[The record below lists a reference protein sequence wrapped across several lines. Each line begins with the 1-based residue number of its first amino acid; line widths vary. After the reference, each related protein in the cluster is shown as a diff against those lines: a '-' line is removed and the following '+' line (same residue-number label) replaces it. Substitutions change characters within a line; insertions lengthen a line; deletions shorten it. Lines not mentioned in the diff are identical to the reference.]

1 MIKTKSAK
9 KFIAILANISL
20 LLNSFTP
27 FLFIAQPVYAEETIP
42 TPTEIVQITEPT
54 AIPTSTST
62 SELLE
67 PTVIPTIEPTA
78 IPTITSTIEVTPTI
92 QSTPTPTNIP
102 SPWTFEK
109 VELNKEYI
117 APQNNEIKLT
127 FTKLP
132 SPAGNIKIE
141 EITLTK
147 EQIEQTESLSE
158 KVYSITSDMADGSF
172 TYNLSL
178 PIPVS
183 SRGENISV
191 KFAEEISKIDS
202 AQKVENAIVKTDTS
216 ISIKNLNHFTIF
228 IPTSDQIM
236 PNSSVIFAQSNTNPG
251 RSTSIS
257 SITTTSG
264 SDVTLYI
271 SLNLGNFSNIDPKY
285 KLDTLITF
293 NRPTGVT
300 GSIPMTGE
308 VKGTTNYQSM
318 GSYTLPA
325 DQSSFWIS
333 QFSDLFGF
341 GRQSMN
347 YSMFVGRNYGTL
359 TYTIKFK
366 LPDGMSAK
374 SLNISSQLVGAESD
388 KFTTNPNDWYLLSP
402 GTELNINGIDTNIG
416 FTNDKANYSFA
427 AGSPGSITTTGTFGN
442 LTGLDSKYL
451 VDTQVTLDFPDDI
464 NLKDY
469 VITGT
474 KINNDNSETNLG
486 TLTLADNQTTFWLSD
501 FSNING
507 NRQSLVSYSNGTYKC
522 RFTLTPKSDLVGKTI
537 GVSAKIIS
545 AESTNF
551 DNSTNWFTSSNTINS
566 LVNIAGFT
574 ISLDKTNYITA
585 PNQITTIEST
595 IENGDFSNLDSK
607 YKIDTK
613 VTLIP
618 PQGINL
624 KDLHV
629 DVTCLNSQQQ
639 EISIGDV
646 TLTDNQTVVWLS
658 DFTKVARPS
667 LQNYANKN
675 YSCKFTFVPPSS
687 LSNKIISLSTQA
699 VGAEEG
705 NFNNPADWYMVSN
718 TATSSVNIIGITSTI
733 TSLEP
738 TISSNSQAIFTNTV
752 NFSDYTGLDSK
763 YKSDLKIDLNA
774 GTNLAGLQIDG
785 YIVNDNIETPIGNI
799 TLGQNQTSLWLIND
813 LMQQIRPSLVNHS
826 NENINYRFKINLT
839 TLTGKT
845 LNITNQVVVAE
856 DDNKF
861 NNSTDWFTSS
871 NESSISIKIIN
882 PTINFQESSYNTVT
896 GQQTSI
902 DGNVAFGN
910 LTGLD
915 TKYKVDTQVTLDFP
929 DDINLKDYVITGT
942 KINNDN
948 SETNLGTLTLAD
960 NQTTFWLSNFSNI
973 NGNRQSLVS
982 YSNGTYK
989 CRFTLTPKT
998 ELAGKSINV
1007 SAKLVGAESGNF
1019 DNQNNWYLSSNAT
1032 TTSINMI
1039 ENMSGSI
1046 VITGDTKFGTTLMV
1060 NPTLTNSGTPTYQW
1074 KRNDINIDGA
1084 TASTYTVGLADIGT
1098 IITVT
1103 ATAEVGVGTG
1113 SITSTATEVITKA
1126 DGPVA
1131 PPAPILV
1138 SKTTTSV
1145 TLTANVLNQFS
1156 EDGVNWQDSE
1166 IFTELNLNHQY
1177 TFFTRIKAT
1186 ETTNESVASVGV
1198 NITTNKLDQNIF
1210 FNTLENKTY
1219 GDFDFNVSTIATASS
1234 RLLVSFTAFGGCNVS
1249 NNMIHINK
1257 AGSCTITAHQTG
1269 DDNYNAAPDISQSFI
1284 INKKNLIISAQNSNK
1299 TYGDTDPILT
1309 ASYSGFINDDDA
1321 TSLDTLVNLTRTT
1334 GENVNNYII
1343 TASNAASTNYF
1354 IFFEPGTFTIN
1365 AKPIT
1370 VTADVQTKER
1380 GTSDSTLTYTNSP
1393 LVIGDT
1399 LSGSLTRVIGEEVGA
1414 YLITQG
1420 SLNAGTNYVINFIE
1434 NNLTIIDTITPTLS
1448 FYTVS
1453 GTNINIT
1460 YSEEVNTDI
1469 NILDDHGV
1477 KVRDLGSTSITNSLN
1492 ISWDGK
1498 NNSNQIVADGIYTI
1512 QVIGTDLAGH
1522 TVTDTS
1528 KTITVDT
1535 TSPIITLIGDSVI
1548 NINIGSTYIDA
1559 GAIAFDNYDNDL
1571 KVIITGTVDTKNV
1584 GSYVIYYDAVDSSNN
1599 TAIQV
1604 IRTINVVDTK
1614 PQISFGEA
1622 NYVTAVNQPIII
1634 SSSINFG
1641 DSTGFS
1647 SEYKVDVKISFQS
1660 DVNLKGLVINGF
1672 VNMGNGATTT
1682 FIPIVLNDNQITLW
1696 LKDFI
1701 LQDRPSLVSR
1711 SNKNYTAYFYISAP
1725 ANLAGKSIQVSSVA
1739 VVAKDEDFNNPNNW
1753 YNSSNI
1759 ANVNLKIIGSTI
1771 SFVNN
1776 QTNYSIT
1783 PNSLQTIDSIIG
1795 FSDFSGLDSKY
1806 LVDTKVDFSPP
1817 VGINLK
1823 DYIITAIKINN
1834 DDTQTVLGTLTLGDN
1849 QTSFWLSDF
1858 TNIDR
1863 RSLVNYSNG
1872 TYKVRF
1878 IFTPKTNLAG
1888 KSMNISAQLIGAEDG
1903 NFDNPNNWYVSSNII
1918 TANINIIDNIA
1929 PIITINDYNHNP
1941 TNQDITVT
1949 ATTNEGSLNTNSH
1962 IFTQNGTFDFIATD
1976 SVGNVTTE
1984 TVTISNIDKSPPS
1997 IPSASIISGTY
2008 ATSQTITLSSN
2019 GSSIIKYSNS
2029 VKLDNC
2035 NSGTIYTAPFLID
2048 HSQIISVI
2056 ACDLLGNMSSN
2067 IFSYNITQSIENTK
2081 PLVSDQGQ
2089 LTMSNEIKLDNKSS
2103 LDLTSGINTVSGN
2116 KVTVDG
2122 FEVNLNNYNLGDL
2135 SAGVNLTEVKNVGDK
2150 SIKVEKAVTLQ
2161 SSNNESIITL
2171 TNNSLNNI
2179 KVEIPNSTTIL
2190 GPLNWNGK
2198 IEPPKSISNSG
2209 NAPSGFSV
2217 NNTAIEVGSPS
2228 VILLF
2233 DKPISIILN
2242 NVTGDVAYRPA
2253 GSNNWTRIS
2262 QKCGGSYDNPNNPIF
2277 PGECYI
2283 SNGIN
2288 TKIFTYHFTTFA
2300 GLTKNSA
2307 SSSSNNSSSSSSSNN
2322 SSSSSSSNN
2331 SSSSCSSSVCN
2342 DSKPESAPVL
2352 ISARV
2357 TGFNEVTLTWKP
2369 AKGSVTYYLV
2379 AYGNKP
2385 GQMIYGNP
2393 NVGGRDTLSYTVKG
2407 LSIKNR
2413 YYFKV
2418 RAGNGCTPGDFSNEV
2433 SVVVTKGGSYV
2444 NQAVGFYPNVLGA
2457 STVNKRIKKPLNS
2470 NLIIPEST
2478 PKGVT
2483 PTEIQKQSDNSNKL
2497 FDYIKKIFSK
2507 FFF

>member
-451 VDTQVTLDFPDDI
+451 
-464 NLKDY
+464 
-469 VITGT
+469 
-474 KINNDNSETNLG
+474 
-486 TLTLADNQTTFWLSD
+486 
-501 FSNING
+501 
-507 NRQSLVSYSNGTYKC
+507 
-522 RFTLTPKSDLVGKTI
+522 
-537 GVSAKIIS
+537 
-545 AESTNF
+545 
-551 DNSTNWFTSSNTINS
+551 
-566 LVNIAGFT
+566 
-574 ISLDKTNYITA
+574 
-585 PNQITTIEST
+585 
-595 IENGDFSNLDSK
+595 
-607 YKIDTK
+607 
-613 VTLIP
+613 
-618 PQGINL
+618 
-624 KDLHV
+624 
-629 DVTCLNSQQQ
+629 
-639 EISIGDV
+639 
-646 TLTDNQTVVWLS
+646 
-658 DFTKVARPS
+658 
-667 LQNYANKN
+667 
-675 YSCKFTFVPPSS
+675 
-687 LSNKIISLSTQA
+687 
-699 VGAEEG
+699 
-705 NFNNPADWYMVSN
+705 
-718 TATSSVNIIGITSTI
+718 
-733 TSLEP
+733 
-738 TISSNSQAIFTNTV
+738 
-752 NFSDYTGLDSK
+752 
-763 YKSDLKIDLNA
+763 
-774 GTNLAGLQIDG
+774 
-785 YIVNDNIETPIGNI
+785 
-799 TLGQNQTSLWLIND
+799 
-813 LMQQIRPSLVNHS
+813 
-826 NENINYRFKINLT
+826 
-839 TLTGKT
+839 
-845 LNITNQVVVAE
+845 
-856 DDNKF
+856 
-861 NNSTDWFTSS
+861 
-871 NESSISIKIIN
+871 
-882 PTINFQESSYNTVT
+882 
-896 GQQTSI
+896 
-902 DGNVAFGN
+902 
-910 LTGLD
+910 
-915 TKYKVDTQVTLDFP
+915 VDTQVTLDFP

-2322 SSSSSSSNN
+2322 SSSSYSSNN